1 MYVCV
6 LKYTGID
13 EKERERERGRRELDR
28 MYTKSEISNDFI
40 RIVLQVSH
48 FPTSVSMAGY
58 NAACSIFFV
67 FMDPDLKIFY
77 QNAVHLSKK

>member
-13 EKERERERGRRELDR
+13 ERERERGRRELDR

-77 QNAVHLSKK
+77 QNAVHLSKKYS